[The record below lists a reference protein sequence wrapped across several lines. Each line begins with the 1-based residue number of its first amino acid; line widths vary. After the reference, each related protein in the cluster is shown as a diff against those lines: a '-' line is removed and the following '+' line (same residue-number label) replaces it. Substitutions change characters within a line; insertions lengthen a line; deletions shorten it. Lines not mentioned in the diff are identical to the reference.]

1 MRIEITADAARFRS
15 LTEPFLRRDPLRH
28 TVITTGIANHV
39 TGMQVDADRSRFLSV
54 HDDDATV
61 IGVAMRAAGRGV
73 YLGEL
78 PEGSVV
84 PAADAMAE
92 VAADAG
98 GVEGATADATEFA
111 ERWGKRHGVGYR
123 EVYTTRLYR
132 LADLNFPKAAGSARR
147 ATDSD
152 VGLCVEWAEAMR
164 LESGMPPPALT
175 AIAIRNRI
183 ATGRWWLW
191 ERDGEPVS
199 LAAHQVPVFG
209 WSRIGPVYTPPAH
222 RGNGYAGILTAH
234 LSRTLRWNNLNVCLF
249 ADIANSTAN
258 HIYRTIGFEPVRDF
272 VHYQFTSAATALSE

>member
-15 LTEPFLRRDPLRH
+15 LTEPFLLRDPLRH
-28 TVITTGIANHV
+28 TVITTGIANHL

-61 IGVAMRAAGRGV
+61 VGVAIRAAGRGV

-78 PEGSVV
+78 PAGSVV
-84 PAADAMAE
+84 PVADALAE

-98 GVEGATADATEFA
+98 GVEGATDDATEFA
-111 ERWGKRHGVGYR
+111 EHWGKRHGVGYR
-123 EVYTTRLYR
+123 KAYSTHLYR
-132 LADLNFPKAAGSARR
+132 LADLKFPTVAGSARR

-164 LESGMPPPALT
+164 SESGMPPPGLT

-191 ERDGEPVS
+191 ERDGAPVS
-199 LAAHQVPVFG
+199 LAAHQIPIFG
-209 WSRIGPVYTPPAH
+209 WSRIGPVYTPPDQ
-222 RGNGYAGILTAH
+222 RGHGYASILTAH
-234 LSRTLRWNNLNVCLF
+234 VSRTLRWRNLNVCLF
-249 ADIANSTAN
+249 ADTDNSTAN
-258 HIYRTIGFEPVRDF
+258 HIYRTIGFQPVRDF
-272 VHYQFTSAATALSE
+272 TYYQFTSAATNL

>member
-15 LTEPFLRRDPLRH
+15 LTEPFLLRDPLRH
-28 TVITTGIANHV
+28 TVITTGIANHL

-61 IGVAMRAAGRGV
+61 VGVAMRAAGRGV

-78 PEGSVV
+78 PAGSVV
-84 PAADAMAE
+84 PVADALAD

-98 GVEGATADATEFA
+98 GVEGTTDDATEFA
-111 ERWGKRHGVGYR
+111 EHWGKRHGVGYR
-123 EVYTTRLYR
+123 EAYSTRLYR
-132 LADLNFPKAAGSARR
+132 LADLNFPNVTGSARR

-152 VGLCVEWAEAMR
+152 VGLCVDWAEAMR
-164 LESGMPPPALT
+164 RESGMPPPGLT

-191 ERDGEPVS
+191 ECDGEPVS

-209 WSRIGPVYTPPAH
+209 WSRIGPVYTPPDQ
-222 RGNGYAGILTAH
+222 RGHGYASILTAH
-234 LSRTLRWNNLNVCLF
+234 VSRTLRWRNLNVCLF
-249 ADIANSTAN
+249 ADTANPTAN
-258 HIYRTIGFEPVRDF
+258 HIYRTIGFQPVRDF
-272 VHYQFTSAATALSE
+272 THYQFTPATTNS